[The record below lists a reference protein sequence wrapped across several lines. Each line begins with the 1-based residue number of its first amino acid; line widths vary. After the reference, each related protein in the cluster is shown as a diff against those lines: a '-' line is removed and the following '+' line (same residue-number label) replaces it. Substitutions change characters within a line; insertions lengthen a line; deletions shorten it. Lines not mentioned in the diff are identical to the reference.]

1 MQQSSDGRTVP
12 HGTIFGFRQGCRS
25 RGGCPHHQSPI
36 LLTCQEAATAR
47 RSDYRVAQMSANEP
61 VPRKLSETPG
71 ERVRPP
77 SSFRRRAR
85 DVLSEGSMR
94 SSPQRVRSALSHG
107 TVSGYLKGCRTDQQ
121 CSKGPDGLTCREARN
136 LSRRA
141 RARTVGVRPKP
152 AAVDAAPATRHI
164 HRLQARGMTLREIAR
179 AAGLG
184 HTTITNIA
192 RRTTTRIW
200 PVTLAR
206 ILAVRPQDP
215 AEPQRA
221 ARFEADRVHT

>member
-1 MQQSSDGRTVP
+1 
-12 HGTIFGFRQGCRS
+12 
-25 RGGCPHHQSPI
+25 
-36 LLTCQEAATAR
+36 
-47 RSDYRVAQMSANEP
+47 MSVNEP

-71 ERVRPP
+71 ERVRPL
-77 SSFRRRAR
+77 SSSRKGRAR

-94 SSPQRVRSALSHG
+94 SSRQRVRSALSHG
-107 TVSGYLKGCRTDQQ
+107 TVSGYLKGCRSDQQ

-136 LSRRA
+136 FSRRA
-141 RARTVGVRPKP
+141 RARTVGVQPKP

-164 HRLQARGMTLREIAR
+164 DRLQARGMTLREIAR

-200 PVTLAR
+200 PHTLAR
-206 ILAVRPQDP
+206 ILAASPQDW
-215 AEPQRA
+215 AEPFERGGPLQMNDTDRSIDGMPQLSIA
-221 ARFEADRVHT
+221 ATREATSSAAPNRRR